1 MTVNTEPVDLD
12 SGLVAQVRGATE
24 DVRGFFESAIR
35 RELDERSFGQLLD
48 ELEAETG
55 PLPDDLV
62 AEAERFWHA
71 S

>member
-24 DVRGFFESAIR
+24 DVRGFIESAIR